1 MSNCEDKDLRRR
13 CAVYDPKRKISNNR
27 CSDPRTQRS
36 CRFREWPKSD
46 RPRARP
52 PARMRVAG
60 RLELIHRTGRP
71 RRIPP
76 PLRDG
81 TVPGSPQA
89 TTNVCADLFATN
101 GFDFTAQILLV
112 APLCLDSPSFGNVSL
127 FFGLQGFH

>member
-1 MSNCEDKDLRRR
+1 MRGIR
-13 CAVYDPKRKISNNR
+13 PKTENFEQSLLGPWNPKELPI
-27 CSDPRTQRS
+27 PGM
-36 CRFREWPKSD
+36 PKSD

-52 PARMRVAG
+52 PARMRVPG

-89 TTNVCADLFATN
+89 TTNVCEDLFARN

-127 FFGLQGFH
+127 FFGLQRFH